1 MCHHHPL
8 AMRLLCYSFPFL
20 LVFPACQSEKKC
32 KYKPAPIF
40 EAGLPH
46 IQQYNFEVQGQES
59 LESLLL
65 DTGVL
70 LEIGQKVCE
79 TTQQEYRFI
88 AKGDHTAFADSLWLK
103 EAARQF
109 VFLSTISPKQASLKA
124 WADVIEAGRKE
135 MKLGEEKM
143 VQPGVY
149 LRIDR
154 VVNPEEST
162 LQVLL
167 GSKE

>member
-1 MCHHHPL
+1 
-8 AMRLLCYSFPFL
+8 MRLLCLCLAGL
-20 LVFPACQSEKKC
+20 LTCAACQSEKKC
-32 KYKPAPIF
+32 KYKPSPIF
-40 EAGLPH
+40 EQGLPH
-46 IQQYNFEVQGQES
+46 VTQYNFEVQGQES
-59 LESLLL
+59 MESLLL

-79 TTQQEYRFI
+79 TSQQEYRFI
-88 AKGDHTAFADSLWLK
+88 VKGDHTAFADSLWLK

-109 VFLSTISPKQASLKA
+109 VFLSTLSPKQAPLKA
-124 WADVIEAGRKE
+124 WADVIEEGRKD

-154 VVNPEEST
+154 IVSPEEST

-167 GSKE
+167 GSK

>member
-1 MCHHHPL
+1 
-8 AMRLLCYSFPFL
+8 MRFFCCFLVFFL
-20 LVFPACQSEKKC
+20 LFSACQSEKKC
-32 KYKPAPIF
+32 KYKPAAIF

-46 IQQYNFEVQGQES
+46 VQQYNFEVQGQES
-59 LESLLL
+59 LESLQL

-79 TTQQEYRFI
+79 TSQQEYRFI
-88 AKGDHTAFADSLWLK
+88 VKGDHTAYADSLWLK

-109 VFLSTISPKQASLKA
+109 VFLSTLSPKQASLKA
-124 WADVIEAGRKE
+124 WADVIEEGRKE

-143 VQPGVY
+143 IQPGVY

-154 VVNPEEST
+154 IVNAEEST

-167 GSKE
+167 GAKE